1 MLFSLR
7 ALMYPKQDTKGLN
20 YLLLK
25 LGARILI
32 DPLNR
37 NYLSISVQLKGFQL
51 EDTEK
56 LLYVLGPF
64 LDIGHV
70 RLSYKPYCFSEGTV
84 FFSHNESA
92 NSTFSPFQRSQA
104 MYVSSY

>member
-1 MLFSLR
+1 MI
-7 ALMYPKQDTKGLN
+7 QKGLN

-37 NYLSISVQLKGFQL
+37 NYLSISVQLKGFLL

-56 LLYVLGPF
+56 FLYVLGPF
-64 LDIGHV
+64 LDIGSV
-70 RLSYKPYCFSEGTV
+70 RLSYEPYCFSEGIV
-84 FFSHNESA
+84 FFFHNKSA
-92 NSTFSPFQRSQA
+92 NSTFSHDFSAKRTGS
-104 MYVSSY
+104 